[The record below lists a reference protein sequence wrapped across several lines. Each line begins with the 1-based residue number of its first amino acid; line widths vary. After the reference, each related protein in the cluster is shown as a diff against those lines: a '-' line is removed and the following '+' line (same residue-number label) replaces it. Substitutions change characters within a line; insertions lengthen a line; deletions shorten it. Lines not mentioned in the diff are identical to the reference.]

1 MFFFGGN
8 LSGFEWDK
16 SGEHHKTWMNNWEV
30 GWIVSRKF
38 QWIGLREI
46 LQERPRFNG
55 KMDGFPVGFPL
66 NQSIENSKDKFQEL
80 MRKNR
85 SKNGTFG
92 VLEIVFS
99 KKTIACEK

>member
-1 MFFFGGN
+1 
-8 LSGFEWDK
+8 
-16 SGEHHKTWMNNWEV
+16 
-30 GWIVSRKF
+30 
-38 QWIGLREI
+38 
-46 LQERPRFNG
+46 
-55 KMDGFPVGFPL
+55 MDGFPVGFPL

>member
-1 MFFFGGN
+1 MLDVFGEIWIDFSSETSGKHVFFGGN

-30 GWIVSRKF
+30 GWIVSRNF

-55 KMDGFPVGFPL
+55 KMDGFL
-66 NQSIENSKDKFQEL
+66 
-80 MRKNR
+80 
-85 SKNGTFG
+85 
-92 VLEIVFS
+92 
-99 KKTIACEK
+99 

>member
-1 MFFFGGN
+1 MFLGKFGSIFLRKHLGNIFFGGGN

-55 KMDGFPVGFPL
+55 KMDGFL
-66 NQSIENSKDKFQEL
+66 
-80 MRKNR
+80 
-85 SKNGTFG
+85 
-92 VLEIVFS
+92 
-99 KKTIACEK
+99 